1 MADKTVTF
9 ELLIDASKSATSI
22 GDIKKSIKDL
32 SNAALE
38 AGAAGN
44 DALASKLTAAAG
56 KAKDKIVG
64 LKNELNA
71 TSDSGAKLGSI
82 AKVGQT
88 IAKGFAAAQVAATL
102 FGSSGEDVQ
111 KVMMKVQAATA
122 LAQGAQAL
130 AGITDEIGAVKKIAL
145 ATASGVAGAAAKLFG
160 ISTAQAMAVASAGL
174 TVVIGAVVAL
184 IAYFVS
190 AGDASEELA
199 KKEEKRK
206 DKAKKD
212 GEYLTQLQQ
221 RDLDNAQLKIDLL
234 RKEGAESDKILAA
247 ENELLNLKIKN
258 NKAQQELQDTSNEG
272 QKKFDELVTESN
284 KLNNEKIL
292 LNTKEASKKEVGVK
306 VETNKELLKSD
317 KELFEEA
324 EKLKK
329 KQADD
334 FAALTEKE
342 YADSIKST
350 SEYYDHLIAV
360 AELNNEDTTALEN
373 KKAEELIGIGDE
385 YGQKTLA
392 QQDAL
397 NLAKKK
403 QKEDAAKK
411 EVDDAVKLAQENLS
425 GGVGGS
431 ELANQIALE
440 NALYEQAKIGNT
452 NLEELEKIHLAK
464 IAALKKGAALS
475 EVQKALKIAQDS
487 LSAIQNL
494 SDVVYAVKLS
504 KVKKG
509 SKEEE
514 AILRKQFETN
524 KKMQIASAII
534 NGALAVTNII
544 ATVPKADF
552 GVSTAIMLVAAA
564 SATAA
569 SIAKIASTKFEGGG
583 SSGGSVDIP
592 NIAAPPETSAPSI
605 QNQSLLGNDQ
615 STQAGTKVFVTESD
629 IKKVTGRVSVIENQ
643 ARFG

>member
-44 DALASKLTAAAG
+44 DALATKLTAAAG
-56 KAKDKIVG
+56 KAKDKIVDF
-64 LKNELNA
+64 KNELNA
-71 TSDSGAKLGSI
+71 TSDAGSKLGAV

-88 IAKGFAAAQVAATL
+88 IAGGFAAAQGAAAL

-122 LAQGAQAL
+122 LVAGAQAL
-130 AGITDEIGAVKKIAL
+130 ANVQEDIAI
-145 ATASGVAGAAAKLFG
+145 AGKVVYTTVTNIAGAASKLFG
-160 ISTAQAMAVASAGL
+160 ISAAAGMAMATAGI
-174 TVVIGAVVAL
+174 TVVITALVGL
-184 IAYFVS
+184 IAYLS
-190 AGDASEELA
+190 MAGDESEELA
-199 KKEEKRK
+199 KKEEARK
-206 DKAKKD
+206 EKAAAANAF
-212 GEYLTQLQQ
+212 LTEQQ
-221 RDLDNAQLKIDLL
+221 ERDLIHSEERLAILQ
-234 RKEGAESDKILAA
+234 KEGAGADKILAA
-247 ENELLNLKIKN
+247 ENEILDLKIKQN
-258 NKAQQELQDTSNEG
+258 AEQQLNKNLSQIEFDKLQTQAIKLATE
-272 QKKFDELVTESN
+272 KK
-284 KLNNEKIL
+284 I
-292 LNTKEASKKEVGVK
+292 LNTKEASKKEEAVK
-306 VETNKELLKSD
+306 VETNKKLLKTD
-317 KELFEEA
+317 EQLFEEA

-342 YADSIKST
+342 YSESIKNT
-350 SEYYDHLIAV
+350 SEYYDHLIAL
-360 AELNNEDTTALEN
+360 AKLNNEDTTALEN

-397 NLAKKK
+397 NLEKKK

-440 NALYEQAKIGNT
+440 NALYEQAKIANT
-452 NLEELEKIHLAK
+452 NLEQLEREHIAK
-464 IAALKKGAALS
+464 IEGLKKASALKS
-475 EVQKALKIAQDS
+475 VQAGLKMAQDS
-487 LSAIQNL
+487 ISAIQNIT
-494 SDVVYAVKLS
+494 DIAYIVKLS
-504 KVKKG
+504 RVKKG

-514 AILRKQFETN
+514 VILRKQFETN

-534 NGALAVTNII
+534 NGALAITNII

-552 GVSTAIMLVAAA
+552 GIATAVMLVASA
-564 SATAA
+564 SAMAA

-583 SSGGSVDIP
+583 GGGSVDIP
-592 NIAAPPETSAPSI
+592 NITAPPETSAPSI

>member
-44 DALASKLTAAAG
+44 DALATKLTAAAG
-56 KAKDKIVG
+56 KAKDKIVDF
-64 LKNELNA
+64 KNELNA
-71 TSDSGAKLGSI
+71 TSDAGSKLGAV

-88 IAKGFAAAQVAATL
+88 IAGGFAAAQGAAAL

-122 LAQGAQAL
+122 LVAGAQAL
-130 AGITDEIGAVKKIAL
+130 ANVQEDIAI
-145 ATASGVAGAAAKLFG
+145 AGKVVYTTVTNIAGAASKLFG
-160 ISTAQAMAVASAGL
+160 ISAAAGMAMATAGI
-174 TVVIGAVVAL
+174 TVVITALVGL
-184 IAYFVS
+184 IAYLS
-190 AGDASEELA
+190 MAGDESEELA
-199 KKEEKRK
+199 KKEEARK
-206 DKAKKD
+206 EKAKKD
-212 GEYLTQLQQ
+212 GDYLTQLQQ
-221 RDLDNAQLKIDLL
+221 RDLDNAQFKIEKLK
-234 RKEGAESDKILAA
+234 KEGASLDKILVA
-247 ENELLNLKIKN
+247 ENELLDIKIKQ
-258 NKAQQELQDTSNEG
+258 NKAQQDLQDTTPEG
-272 QKKFDELVTESN
+272 QKKFDELQTEAK
-284 KLNNEKIL
+284 KLKNEETL
-292 LNTKEASKKEVGVK
+292 LNTKEVSKKEVAVK
-306 VETNKELLKSD
+306 VETNKKLLKTD
-317 KELFEEA
+317 EQLFEEA

-342 YADSIKST
+342 YSDSIKNT
-350 SEYYDHLIAV
+350 SEYYDHLIAL
-360 AELNNEDTTALEN
+360 AKLNNEDTTALEN
-373 KKAEELIGIGDE
+373 KKAEELIGIGDD

-397 NLAKKK
+397 NLEKKK

-440 NALYEQAKIGNT
+440 NALYEQAKIANT
-452 NLEELEKIHLAK
+452 NLEQLEREHIAK
-464 IAALKKGAALS
+464 IEGLKKASVLKS
-475 EVQKALKIAQDS
+475 VQAGLKMAQDS
-487 LSAIQNL
+487 LSAIQNIT
-494 SDVVYAVKLS
+494 DIAYIVKLS
-504 KVKKG
+504 RVKKG

-514 AILRKQFETN
+514 VILRKQFETN

-534 NGALAVTNII
+534 NGALAITNII

-552 GVSTAIMLVAAA
+552 GLATAVMLVASA

-583 SSGGSVDIP
+583 GGGSVDIP
-592 NIAAPPETSAPSI
+592 NITAPPETSAPSI

>member
-44 DALASKLTAAAG
+44 DALATKLTAAAG
-56 KAKDKIVG
+56 KAKDKIVDF
-64 LKNELNA
+64 KNELNA
-71 TSDSGAKLGSI
+71 TSDAGSKLGAV

-88 IAKGFAAAQVAATL
+88 IAGGFAAAQGAAAL

-122 LAQGAQAL
+122 LVAGAQAL
-130 AGITDEIGAVKKIAL
+130 ANVQEDIAI
-145 ATASGVAGAAAKLFG
+145 AGKVVYTTVTNIAGAASKLFG
-160 ISTAQAMAVASAGL
+160 ISAAAGMAMATAGI
-174 TVVIGAVVAL
+174 TVVITALVGL
-184 IAYFVS
+184 IAYLS
-190 AGDASEELA
+190 MAGDESEELA
-199 KKEEKRK
+199 KKEEARK

-212 GEYLTQLQQ
+212 GDYLTQLQQ
-221 RDLDNAQLKIDLL
+221 RDLDNAQFKIEKLK
-234 RKEGAESDKILAA
+234 KEGASLDKILAA
-247 ENELLNLKIKN
+247 ENELLDLKIKQ
-258 NKAQQELQDTSNEG
+258 NKAQQDLQDTTPEG
-272 QKKFDELVTESN
+272 QKKFDELVTEAK
-284 KLNNEKIL
+284 KLKNEETL
-292 LNTKEASKKEVGVK
+292 LNTKEVSKKEVAVK
-306 VETNKELLKSD
+306 VETNKKLLKTD
-317 KELFEEA
+317 EQLFEEA

-342 YADSIKST
+342 YSESIKNT
-350 SEYYDHLIAV
+350 SEYYDHLIAL
-360 AELNNEDTTALEN
+360 AKLNNEDTTALEN

-397 NLAKKK
+397 NLEKKK

-440 NALYEQAKIGNT
+440 NALYEQAKIANT
-452 NLEELEKIHLAK
+452 NLEQLEREHIAK
-464 IAALKKGAALS
+464 IEGLKKASALKS
-475 EVQKALKIAQDS
+475 VQAGLKMAQDS
-487 LSAIQNL
+487 ISAIQNIT
-494 SDVVYAVKLS
+494 DIAYIVKLS
-504 KVKKG
+504 RVKKG

-514 AILRKQFETN
+514 VILRKQFETN

-534 NGALAVTNII
+534 NGALAITNII

-552 GVSTAIMLVAAA
+552 GIATAVMLVASA
-564 SATAA
+564 SAMAA

-583 SSGGSVDIP
+583 GGGSVDIP
-592 NIAAPPETSAPSI
+592 NITAPPETSAPSI

>member
-44 DALASKLTAAAG
+44 DALATKLTAAAG
-56 KAKDKIVG
+56 KAKDKIVDF
-64 LKNELNA
+64 KNELNA
-71 TSDSGAKLGSI
+71 TSDAGSKLGAV

-88 IAKGFAAAQVAATL
+88 IAGGFAAAQGAAAL

-122 LAQGAQAL
+122 LVAGAQAL
-130 AGITDEIGAVKKIAL
+130 ANVQEDIAI
-145 ATASGVAGAAAKLFG
+145 AGKVVYTTVTNIAGAASKLFG
-160 ISTAQAMAVASAGL
+160 ISAAAGMAMATAGI
-174 TVVIGAVVAL
+174 TVVITALVGL
-184 IAYFVS
+184 IAYLS
-190 AGDASEELA
+190 MAGDESEELA
-199 KKEEKRK
+199 KKEEARK
-206 DKAKKD
+206 EKAKKD
-212 GEYLTQLQQ
+212 GDYLTQLQQ
-221 RDLDNAQLKIDLL
+221 RDLDNAQFKIEKLK
-234 RKEGAESDKILAA
+234 KEGASLDKILAA
-247 ENELLNLKIKN
+247 ENELLDLKIKQ
-258 NKAQQELQDTSNEG
+258 NKAQQDLQDTTPEG
-272 QKKFDELVTESN
+272 QKKFDELVTEAK
-284 KLNNEKIL
+284 KLKNEETL
-292 LNTKEASKKEVGVK
+292 LNTKEVSKKEVAVK
-306 VETNKELLKSD
+306 VETNKKLLKTD
-317 KELFEEA
+317 EQLFEEA

-342 YADSIKST
+342 YSDSIKNT
-350 SEYYDHLIAV
+350 SEYYDHLIAL
-360 AELNNEDTTALEN
+360 AKLNNEDTTALEN
-373 KKAEELIGIGDE
+373 KKAEELIVIGDD

-397 NLAKKK
+397 NLEKKK

-440 NALYEQAKIGNT
+440 NALYEQAKIANT
-452 NLEELEKIHLAK
+452 NLEQLEREHIAK
-464 IAALKKGAALS
+464 IEGLKKASALKS
-475 EVQKALKIAQDS
+475 VQAGLKMAQDS
-487 LSAIQNL
+487 ISAIQNIT
-494 SDVVYAVKLS
+494 DIAYIVKLS
-504 KVKKG
+504 RVKKG

-514 AILRKQFETN
+514 VILRKQFETN

-534 NGALAVTNII
+534 NGALAITNII

-552 GVSTAIMLVAAA
+552 GIATAVMLVASA
-564 SATAA
+564 SAMAA

-583 SSGGSVDIP
+583 GGGSVDIP
-592 NIAAPPETSAPSI
+592 NITAPPETSAPSI

>member
-44 DALASKLTAAAG
+44 DALATKLTAAAG
-56 KAKDKIVG
+56 KAKDKIVDF
-64 LKNELNA
+64 KNELNA
-71 TSDSGAKLGSI
+71 TSDAGSKLGAV

-88 IAKGFAAAQVAATL
+88 IAGGFAAAQGAAAL

-122 LAQGAQAL
+122 LVAGAQAL
-130 AGITDEIGAVKKIAL
+130 ANVQEDIAI
-145 ATASGVAGAAAKLFG
+145 AGKVVYTTVTNIAGAASKLFG
-160 ISTAQAMAVASAGL
+160 ISAAAGMAMATAGI
-174 TVVIGAVVAL
+174 TVVITALVGL
-184 IAYFVS
+184 IAYLS
-190 AGDASEELA
+190 MAGDESEELA
-199 KKEEKRK
+199 KKEEARK
-206 DKAKKD
+206 EKAKKD
-212 GEYLTQLQQ
+212 GDYLTQLQQ
-221 RDLDNAQLKIDLL
+221 RDLDNAQFKIEKLK
-234 RKEGAESDKILAA
+234 KEGASLDKILAA
-247 ENELLNLKIKN
+247 ENELLDLKIKQ
-258 NKAQQELQDTSNEG
+258 NKAQQDLQDTTPEG
-272 QKKFDELVTESN
+272 QKKFDELVTEAK
-284 KLNNEKIL
+284 KLKNEETL
-292 LNTKEASKKEVGVK
+292 LNTKEVSKKEVAVK
-306 VETNKELLKSD
+306 VETNKKLLKTD
-317 KELFEEA
+317 EQLFEEA

-342 YADSIKST
+342 YSDSIKNT
-350 SEYYDHLIAV
+350 SEYYDHLIAL
-360 AELNNEDTTALEN
+360 AKLNNEDTTALEN
-373 KKAEELIGIGDE
+373 KKAEELIVIGDE

-397 NLAKKK
+397 NLEKKK

-440 NALYEQAKIGNT
+440 NALYEQAKIANT
-452 NLEELEKIHLAK
+452 NLEQLEREHIAK
-464 IAALKKGAALS
+464 IEGLKKASALKS
-475 EVQKALKIAQDS
+475 VQAGLKMAQDS
-487 LSAIQNL
+487 ISAIQNIT
-494 SDVVYAVKLS
+494 DIAYIVKLS
-504 KVKKG
+504 RVKKG

-514 AILRKQFETN
+514 VILRKQFETN

-534 NGALAVTNII
+534 NGALAITNII

-552 GVSTAIMLVAAA
+552 GIATAVMLVASA

-583 SSGGSVDIP
+583 GGGSVDIP
-592 NIAAPPETSAPSI
+592 NITAPPETSAPSI

>member
-1 MADKTVTF
+1 MADKTVSLKL
-9 ELLIDASKSATSI
+9 EVDAQGAGQSVS
-22 GDIKKSIKDL
+22 DLKKSIIDLKNQALKVGEDTPLGRQFIKD
-32 SNAALE
+32 
-38 AGAAGN
+38 AGAAKDRLSDLN
-44 DALASKLTAAAG
+44 KQVDAFQDAGAKFGAVTKLVGSLAGGFQAAQGAAA
-56 KAKDKIVG
+56 
-64 LKNELNA
+64 
-71 TSDSGAKLGSI
+71 
-82 AKVGQT
+82 
-88 IAKGFAAAQVAATL
+88 L
-102 FGSSGEDVQ
+102 FGASGEDLQ
-111 KVMMKVQAATA
+111 KVLVKVQAATA

-145 ATASGVAGAAAKLFG
+145 ATASGIAGAAARLFG
-160 ISTAQAMAVASAGL
+160 ITTAQAMAVATAGL

-184 IAYFVS
+184 ISYFAS

-221 RDLDNAQLKIDLL
+221 RDLDNAQLKIELL
-234 RKEGAESDKILAA
+234 KKEGAAEEKIIQAQ
-247 ENELLNLKIKN
+247 NELLNLKIKN
-258 NKAQQELQDTSNEG
+258 NKAQQDLQDTTDEG
-272 QKKFDELVTESN
+272 QKKFEELVTEAK
-284 KLNNEKIL
+284 KLKNEETL
-292 LNTKEASKKEVGVK
+292 LNTKEVSKKEVAVK
-306 VETNKELLKSD
+306 VETNKKLLKTD
-317 KELFEEA
+317 EQLFEEA

-342 YADSIKST
+342 YSDSIKNT
-350 SEYYDHLIAV
+350 SEYYDHLIAL
-360 AELNNEDTTALEN
+360 AKLNNEDTTALEN
-373 KKAEELIGIGDE
+373 KKAEELIVIGDD

-397 NLAKKK
+397 NLEKKK

-440 NALYEQAKIGNT
+440 NALYEQAKIANT
-452 NLEELEKIHLAK
+452 NLEQLEREHIAK
-464 IAALKKGAALS
+464 IEGLKKASALKS
-475 EVQKALKIAQDS
+475 VQAGLKMAQDS
-487 LSAIQNL
+487 ISAIQNIT
-494 SDVVYAVKLS
+494 DIAYIVKLS
-504 KVKKG
+504 RVKKG

-514 AILRKQFETN
+514 VILRKQFETN

-534 NGALAVTNII
+534 NGALAITNII

-552 GVSTAIMLVAAA
+552 GIATAVMLVASA

-583 SSGGSVDIP
+583 GGGSVDIP
-592 NIAAPPETSAPSI
+592 NITAPPETSAPSI

>member
-44 DALASKLTAAAG
+44 DALATKLTAAAG
-56 KAKDKIVG
+56 MAKDKIVDF
-64 LKNELNA
+64 KNELNA
-71 TSDSGAKLGSI
+71 TSDAGSKLGAI

-88 IAKGFAAAQVAATL
+88 IAGGFAAAQGAAAL

-122 LAQGAQAL
+122 LVAGAQAL
-130 AGITDEIGAVKKIAL
+130 ANVQEDIAI
-145 ATASGVAGAAAKLFG
+145 AGRVVYTTVTNIAGAASKLFG
-160 ISTAQAMAVASAGL
+160 ISAAAGMAMATAGI
-174 TVVIGAVVAL
+174 TVVITALVGL
-184 IAYFVS
+184 IAYLS
-190 AGDASEELA
+190 MAGDESEELA
-199 KKEEKRK
+199 KKEEARK
-206 DKAKKD
+206 EKAAAANAF
-212 GEYLTQLQQ
+212 LTEQQ
-221 RDLDNAQLKIDLL
+221 ERDLIHSEERLAILQ
-234 RKEGAESDKILAA
+234 KEGAGADKILAA
-247 ENELLNLKIKN
+247 ENEILDIKIKQ
-258 NKAQQELQDTSNEG
+258 NKEAQKTTNFSDEGRAEKYKLDTQLQQLESE
-272 QKKFDELVTESN
+272 KK
-284 KLNNEKIL
+284 I
-292 LNTKEASKKEVGVK
+292 LNTKEASKKEVAVK
-306 VETNKELLKSD
+306 VETNKKLLKTD
-317 KELFEEA
+317 EQLFKEA
-324 EKLKK
+324 EELKK

-342 YADSIKST
+342 YSDSIKNT
-350 SEYYDHLIAV
+350 SEYYDHLIAL
-360 AELNNEDTTALEN
+360 AKLNNEDTTALEN
-373 KKAEELIGIGDE
+373 KKAEELIVIGDE

-397 NLAKKK
+397 NLEKKK

-440 NALYEQAKIGNT
+440 NALYEQAKIANT
-452 NLEELEKIHLAK
+452 NLEQLEREHIAK
-464 IAALKKGAALS
+464 IEGLKKASALKS
-475 EVQKALKIAQDS
+475 VQAGLKMAQDS
-487 LSAIQNL
+487 LSAIQNIT
-494 SDVVYAVKLS
+494 DIAYIGKLS
-504 KVKKG
+504 RVKKG

-514 AILRKQFETN
+514 VILRKQFETN

-534 NGALAVTNII
+534 NGALAITNII

-552 GVSTAIMLVAAA
+552 GIATAVMLVASA

-583 SSGGSVDIP
+583 GGGSVDIP
-592 NIAAPPETSAPSI
+592 NITAPPETSAPSI

>member
-44 DALASKLTAAAG
+44 DALATKLTAAAG
-56 KAKDKIVG
+56 MAKDKIVDF
-64 LKNELNA
+64 KNELNA
-71 TSDSGAKLGSI
+71 TSDAGSKLGAI

-88 IAKGFAAAQVAATL
+88 IAGGFAAAQGAAAL

-122 LAQGAQAL
+122 LVAGAQAL
-130 AGITDEIGAVKKIAL
+130 ANVQEDIAI
-145 ATASGVAGAAAKLFG
+145 AGRVVYTTVTNIAGAASKLFG
-160 ISTAQAMAVASAGL
+160 ISAAAGMAMATAGI
-174 TVVIGAVVAL
+174 TVVITALVGL
-184 IAYFVS
+184 IAYLS
-190 AGDASEELA
+190 MAGDESEELA
-199 KKEEKRK
+199 KKEEARK
-206 DKAKKD
+206 EKAAAANAF
-212 GEYLTQLQQ
+212 LTEQQ
-221 RDLDNAQLKIDLL
+221 ERDLIHSEERLAILQ
-234 RKEGAESDKILAA
+234 KEGAGADKILAA
-247 ENELLNLKIKN
+247 ENEILDIKIKQN
-258 NKAQQELQDTSNEG
+258 AEQQLNKNLSQIEFDKLQTQAIKLATE
-272 QKKFDELVTESN
+272 KK
-284 KLNNEKIL
+284 I
-292 LNTKEASKKEVGVK
+292 LNTKEASKKEVDVK
-306 VETNKELLKSD
+306 VETNKKLLKTD
-317 KELFEEA
+317 EQLFEEA

-342 YADSIKST
+342 YSDSIKNT
-350 SEYYDHLIAV
+350 SEYYDHLIAL
-360 AELNNEDTTALEN
+360 AKLNNEDTTALEN
-373 KKAEELIGIGDE
+373 KKAEELIVIGDE

-397 NLAKKK
+397 NLEKKK

-440 NALYEQAKIGNT
+440 NALYEQAKIANT
-452 NLEELEKIHLAK
+452 NLEQLEREHIAK
-464 IAALKKGAALS
+464 IEGLKKASALKS
-475 EVQKALKIAQDS
+475 VQAGLKMAQDS
-487 LSAIQNL
+487 LSAIQNIT
-494 SDVVYAVKLS
+494 DIAYIGKLS
-504 KVKKG
+504 RVKKG

-514 AILRKQFETN
+514 VILRKQFETN

-534 NGALAVTNII
+534 NGALAITNII

-552 GVSTAIMLVAAA
+552 GIATAVMLVASA

-583 SSGGSVDIP
+583 GGGSVDIP
-592 NIAAPPETSAPSI
+592 NITAPPETSAPSI